1 MCLGSLEA
9 LYEPLSKLSVL
20 EGSAELALKTL
31 TKGYSVKDLDAAEA
45 TNSMVKAASGYD
57 QIEEPSMVKQGVH
70 QGEIIIKKLDQALAG
85 IERLEKVWVHYNKK
99 YLLQQK
105 KNRCNNIEVIAIV
118 YAKCCNKICSNKFVL
133 QKKFVAISLK
143 QFITSNIL

>member
-1 MCLGSLEA
+1 M
-9 LYEPLSKLSVL
+9 
-20 EGSAELALKTL
+20 LALKIL

-85 IERLEKVWVHYNKK
+85 IERLEKV
-99 YLLQQK
+99 LGTLQQKIFITTKKK
-105 KNRCNNIEVIAIV
+105 KNRCNNIKVIAIV

-133 QKKFVAISLK
+133 QKIFVAIRLK

>member
-1 MCLGSLEA
+1 MEA

-20 EGSAELALKTL
+20 EGSAVLALKIL

-85 IERLEKVWVHYNKK
+85 IERLEKV
-99 YLLQQK
+99 LGTLQQK
-105 KNRCNNIEVIAIV
+105 IFITTK
-118 YAKCCNKICSNKFVL
+118 KKKI
-133 QKKFVAISLK
+133 VAITSKSL
-143 QFITSNIL
+143 Q

>member
-1 MCLGSLEA
+1 M
-9 LYEPLSKLSVL
+9 
-20 EGSAELALKTL
+20 LALKIL

-85 IERLEKVWVHYNKK
+85 IERLEKV
-99 YLLQQK
+99 LGTLQQK
-105 KNRCNNIEVIAIV
+105 IFITTKKKNRSNHIEVIAIV